1 METLDITM
9 LIGLVLMVSALVILY
24 RCARGKSRRQR
35 MNELADTLLSIHDS
49 FELQVRRLE
58 TLSGEIVSDNEKC
71 SSLQYRAGQLQDT
84 VDSLEYRRDELDRE
98 NLSLARTHDEL
109 MRSNTDLTEKAARLR
124 NAIVQDG
131 QAVVELE
138 QRIDTLRRIKE
149 GLEIAVEN
157 KPAEEVPYLS
167 QPLFSL
173 GIQPSAQ
180 NHLTAYGLRYVGD
193 LVRRDEQYLM
203 EIWGIGPATVER
215 IKTKL
220 NENGACLDM
229 DVIRVDNRWYRRKT
243 D

>member
-1 METLDITM
+1 MKNVPPCNT
-9 LIGLVLMVSALVILY
+9 V
-24 RCARGKSRRQR
+24 Q
-35 MNELADTLLSIHDS
+35 
-49 FELQVRRLE
+49 
-58 TLSGEIVSDNEKC
+58 
-71 SSLQYRAGQLQDT
+71 GQLQDT

-109 MRSNTDLTEKAARLR
+109 MRSNADLTEEAARLR

-157 KPAEEVPYLS
+157 KPAEEIPYLS

>member
-1 METLDITM
+1 M

-24 RCARGKSRRQR
+24 RCVRRKSRRQR
-35 MNELADTLLSIHDS
+35 MNELADTLLSTNDS
-49 FELQVRRLE
+49 LELQVGKLE
-58 TLSGEIVSDNEKC
+58 ILLGTLSDDNERC
-71 SSLQYRAGQLQDT
+71 SALQYRAGQLQDT

-109 MRSNTDLTEKAARLR
+109 MRSNADLTEKAARLR

-157 KPAEEVPYLS
+157 KPAEEIPYLS

-220 NENGACLDM
+220 NENGAYLDM

>member
-1 METLDITM
+1 M

-49 FELQVRRLE
+49 LELQVRRLE
-58 TLSGEIVSDNEKC
+58 TLSGEIASDNEKC
-71 SSLQYRAGQLQDT
+71 SALQYRAGQLQDT

-109 MRSNTDLTEKAARLR
+109 MRSNADLTEKAARLR

-157 KPAEEVPYLS
+157 KPGRNTLPLAAAIQLGHPAIGAEP
-167 QPLFSL
+167 P
-173 GIQPSAQ
+173 
-180 NHLTAYGLRYVGD
+180 
-193 LVRRDEQYLM
+193 RR
-203 EIWGIGPATVER
+203 
-215 IKTKL
+215 
-220 NENGACLDM
+220 
-229 DVIRVDNRWYRRKT
+229 IRVKICRRPGAS
-243 D
+243 

>member
-1 METLDITM
+1 M

-124 NAIVQDG
+124 DAIVQDG

-167 QPLFSL
+167 R

-180 NHLTAYGLRYVGD
+180 NHLAAYGLRYVGD

>member
-1 METLDITM
+1 M

-24 RCARGKSRRQR
+24 RCVRRKSRRQR
-35 MNELADTLLSIHDS
+35 MNELADTLLSTNDS
-49 FELQVRRLE
+49 LELQVNKLE
-58 TLSGEIVSDNEKC
+58 ILLGTLSDDNERC
-71 SSLQYRAGQLQDT
+71 SALQYRAGQLQDT

-109 MRSNTDLTEKAARLR
+109 MRSNADLTEKAARLR

-157 KPAEEVPYLS
+157 KPAEEIPYLS

-220 NENGACLDM
+220 NENGADLDM

>member
-1 METLDITM
+1 MKNVPPCNTVQGNCRIPSIRWITDETSLT
-9 LIGLVLMVSALVILY
+9 G
-24 RCARGKSRRQR
+24 
-35 MNELADTLLSIHDS
+35 
-49 FELQVRRLE
+49 
-58 TLSGEIVSDNEKC
+58 
-71 SSLQYRAGQLQDT
+71 SSCPWR
-84 VDSLEYRRDELDRE
+84 
-98 NLSLARTHDEL
+98 
-109 MRSNTDLTEKAARLR
+109 ARLR
-124 NAIVQDG
+124 DALVQDG

-157 KPAEEVPYLS
+157 KPAEEIPYLS

>member
-58 TLSGEIVSDNEKC
+58 TLSGEIASDNEKC

-173 GIQPSAQ
+173 GVQPSAQ

>member
-1 METLDITM
+1 M

-58 TLSGEIVSDNEKC
+58 TLSGEIASDNEKC

-124 NAIVQDG
+124 DAIVQDG

-149 GLEIAVEN
+149 GLEIAVVN
-157 KPAEEVPYLS
+157 KQAEEIPYLK
-167 QPLFSL
+167 QPLCSL
-173 GIQPSAQ
+173 GFQP
-180 NHLTAYGLRYVGD
+180 
-193 LVRRDEQYLM
+193 
-203 EIWGIGPATVER
+203 
-215 IKTKL
+215 
-220 NENGACLDM
+220 
-229 DVIRVDNRWYRRKT
+229 
-243 D
+243 

>member
-1 METLDITM
+1 MKNVPPCNTVQGNCRIPSIRWNTDET
-9 LIGLVLMVSALVILY
+9 S
-24 RCARGKSRRQR
+24 
-35 MNELADTLLSIHDS
+35 
-49 FELQVRRLE
+49 
-58 TLSGEIVSDNEKC
+58 
-71 SSLQYRAGQLQDT
+71 
-84 VDSLEYRRDELDRE
+84 DRE

-124 NAIVQDG
+124 DAIVQDG

-203 EIWGIGPATVER
+203 EIWGNRSGNRRADKDQTER
-215 IKTKL
+215 
-220 NENGACLDM
+220 E
-229 DVIRVDNRWYRRKT
+229 RRMS
-243 D
+243 

>member
-35 MNELADTLLSIHDS
+35 MNELADTLLSIHA
-49 FELQVRRLE
+49 
-58 TLSGEIVSDNEKC
+58 
-71 SSLQYRAGQLQDT
+71 LQYRAGQLQDT

-109 MRSNTDLTEKAARLR
+109 MRSNADLTEKAARLR

-157 KPAEEVPYLS
+157 KPAEEIPYLS
-167 QPLFSL
+167 QPFSL

-180 NHLTAYGLRYVGD
+180 NHLTTYGLRYVGD
-193 LVRRDEQYLM
+193 LVRHDEQYLM

>member
-1 METLDITM
+1 M

-71 SSLQYRAGQLQDT
+71 SALQYRAGQLQDT

-124 NAIVQDG
+124 DAIVQDG

-157 KPAEEVPYLS
+157 KPAEE
-167 QPLFSL
+167 PLFSL
-173 GIQPSAQ
+173 GVQPSAQ

>member
-1 METLDITM
+1 
-9 LIGLVLMVSALVILY
+9 
-24 RCARGKSRRQR
+24 

-58 TLSGEIVSDNEKC
+58 TLSGEIASDNEKC

-98 NLSLARTHDEL
+98 NLSL
-109 MRSNTDLTEKAARLR
+109 LTEKAARLR
-124 NAIVQDG
+124 DAIVQDG

-157 KPAEEVPYLS
+157 KPAEEIPYLS

-229 DVIRVDNRWYRRKT
+229 DVIRVDNRWYRS
-243 D
+243 

>member
-49 FELQVRRLE
+49 LELQVRRLE

-109 MRSNTDLTEKAARLR
+109 MRSNADLTEKAARLR

-157 KPAEEVPYLS
+157 KPYLS

>member
-1 METLDITM
+1 M

-24 RCARGKSRRQR
+24 RCVRRKSRRQR
-35 MNELADTLLSIHDS
+35 MNELADTLLSTNDS
-49 FELQVRRLE
+49 LELQVSKLE
-58 TLSGEIVSDNEKC
+58 ILLGTLSDDNERC
-71 SSLQYRAGQLQDT
+71 CALQYRAGQLQDT
-84 VDSLEYRRDELDRE
+84 VDSLEYRRDELERE
-98 NLSLARTHDEL
+98 NLSLERTHDEL
-109 MRSNTDLTEKAARLR
+109 MRSNAALVEKADGLR
-124 NAIVQDG
+124 DAIEKNG
-131 QAVVELE
+131 QAVVGLE
-138 QRIDTLRRIKE
+138 QRIDTLRRIRE
-149 GLEIAVEN
+149 GLEAAVEN
-157 KPAEEVPYLS
+157 LPAEEMPYLS

-193 LVRRDEQYLM
+193 LVRHDEQYLM